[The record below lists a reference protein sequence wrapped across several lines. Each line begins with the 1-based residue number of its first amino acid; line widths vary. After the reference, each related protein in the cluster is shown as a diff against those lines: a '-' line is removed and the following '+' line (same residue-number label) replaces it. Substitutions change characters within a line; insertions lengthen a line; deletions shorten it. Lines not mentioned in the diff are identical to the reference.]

1 MTFIQ
6 KDQCVSKI
14 NCSFF
19 NPQTS
24 SQFPAITIK
33 PISCLQNHRT
43 IQWRIHRCLE
53 NTVFTRGFLGKIS
66 EGHNCKLWRITFSCK
81 HVWSVWVCVIYDGK
95 CNYYLLTNCIK
106 HCFKQKFI
114 QNCFKIFK
122 FPLIYDKNLGFHAG
136 LTGSKTPLDTFLQLG
151 NNNTGLCLQ
160 IQKLELYLLR
170 LRRNI
175 HSNYFIAF
183 TSTSKTRATVPPTL
197 W

>member
-1 MTFIQ
+1 MH
-6 KDQCVSKI
+6 QCVSKI

-19 NPQTS
+19 SSQTS
-24 SQFPAITIK
+24 RQFPAITIK

-43 IQWRIHRCLE
+43 IQWRIHRFLG
-53 NTVFTRGFLGKIS
+53 NTVFTRGFLGKIPD
-66 EGHNCKLWRITFSCK
+66 GHNCKLGRITFSYK
-81 HVWSVWVCVIYDGK
+81 HVWSAWVCVIYYGK

-114 QNCFKIFK
+114 QNYFEIFN
-122 FPLIYDKNLGFHAG
+122 FPLICGKNLGFHAG

-151 NNNTGLCLQ
+151 YNYTDLCLQ
-160 IQKLELYLLR
+160 IQNLELYLLK

-175 HSNYFIAF
+175 HCNYFIAF
-183 TSTSKTRATVPPTL
+183 TSTSKTRATIQPTL